1 MLTEAD
7 RHRAAEEIL
16 RAERERKGDP
26 TAQQNLS
33 ENGDRRRLS
42 GPGILG

>member
-16 RAERERKGDP
+16 RAERERRAIP
-26 TAQQNLS
+26 LLS
-33 ENGDRRRLS
+33 KAF
-42 GPGILG
+42 PKM